1 MPMTQ
6 FGRSMLKRAQY
17 IIKILVKAA
26 PILAFT
32 GFYYLL

>member
-1 MPMTQ
+1 MPMTALR
-6 FGRSMLKRAQY
+6 RSMPKRSQY